1 MTRIATQQHPSQNAG
16 DSTTAPK
23 EITYS
28 DSSGTIFSMY
38 INRALEF
45 DDENVEN
52 WKGGADSI
60 LLFTGLFSST
70 VATFIAMSYPN
81 LQQDP
86 NISTQS
92 LLVKISQQISNPN
105 GTSPAA
111 SSSTFTPPASVVFV
125 NSVWFLSL
133 VLSLTCALIATL
145 LQQWARRYLQMIQRN
160 HAPHVRAHIREY
172 FYRGAG
178 KFRIFG
184 LVEALPFL
192 ILISVLLFFTGLVV
206 FAFPTNHTVA
216 FVTLA
221 IVAICLI
228 LYIAL
233 SLTPLKYHDCPYYTP
248 FTSLIWYSAQI
259 IPLSYFSALY
269 HSTKLWYDRWGS
281 DGESMVKS
289 FRDRQTKKAKSF
301 SEGMTTEF
309 ESSAKRVSMVI
320 YKETLV
326 RTLNWLS
333 EDHDLEK
340 FVTGIPG
347 LSESEALTTHD
358 NGDTQRTIRD
368 VLAALPGPT
377 SFHPSL
383 PWSIIQLAQRT
394 FTSKLPESIQQP
406 RTRACLKALYY
417 IPGAIRDILA
427 PYAAGEH
434 HFSDILPLLN
444 SPESLE
450 VIEELWDTSDEDV
463 ALSVRCAAAVVTAF
477 MIIPSGRMPDNVSTL
492 NVGPIWDD
500 DAGKKFLT
508 KRLGDRANT
517 DGGVGPGFHPRSDSG
532 RLQNIVRFLSDIKN
546 SLQDMNTRW
555 WASDNAESIRR
566 ERRSLLETRHA
577 EVYRPGHGT
586 FDQDRNRESPAF
598 VPAAQQDLI
607 VLTLEILA
615 RDPVANVATPRNDAF
630 REAYKQFKKVALTQ
644 ALVRAQA
651 LMRAQTQAPPQSQ
664 ADYETRARIRAQAAD
679 SSDMVKR
686 ALGPVL
692 QSLGLEAVEE
702 AAEIPPLQ
710 GDTSPPHIV
719 VEAMPD
725 TAATSVRP
733 DDAPGLPEHAAPA
746 QKSPPPGQVEAIPS
760 LPYSMA
766 SSSAFGQADA
776 VESGDSPV

>member
-16 DSTTAPK
+16 DGTTAPK

-86 NISTQS
+86 NITTQS
-92 LLVKISQQISNPN
+92 LLVKISQQLSNPN

-160 HAPHVRAHIREY
+160 HPPHVRAHIREY
-172 FYRGAG
+172 FYRGARQ
-178 KFRIFG
+178 FRIFG

-216 FVTLA
+216 FITLA

-259 IPLSYFSALY
+259 IPLSIFSVLY
-269 HSTKLWYDRWGS
+269 HGAKQLHDRWGTV
-281 DGESMVKS
+281 GANMVELFSHLKENKS
-289 FRDRQTKKAKSF
+289 RSF
-301 SEGMTTEF
+301 SEGMTSKL
-309 ESSAKRVSMVI
+309 ESSAKRISMDI

-333 EDHDLEK
+333 EDRELEK
-340 FVTGIPG
+340 FVAGIPG
-347 LSESEALTTHD
+347 LCESEALATRD
-358 NGDTQRTIRD
+358 NHDTQRPIRD
-368 VLAALPGPT
+368 VLAALHGPT
-377 SFHPSL
+377 SFHASL
-383 PWSIIQLAQRT
+383 PWSIIQLAQRA
-394 FTSKLPESIQQP
+394 FTSKLPESVQQL

-427 PYAAGEH
+427 PYAAGED
-434 HFSDILPLLN
+434 HFSEILPLLN
-444 SPESLE
+444 TPQSLE
-450 VIEELWDTSDEDV
+450 IIEELWDTPNDDV

-477 MIIPSGRMPDNVSTL
+477 MITPPDSIIDNGS
-492 NVGPIWDD
+492 IWDEET
-500 DAGKKFLT
+500 GKKFLT
-508 KRLGDRANT
+508 KRLSDNA
-517 DGGVGPGFHPRSDSG
+517 DADSDIVPEYYPRSDSA
-532 RLQNIVRFLSDIKN
+532 RLQNIGRFLADIEDG
-546 SLQDMNTRW
+546 LRDMNKKW
-555 WASDNAESIRR
+555 WTSNNAELIRR
-566 ERRSLLETRHA
+566 ERGALFDHRHA
-577 EVYRPGHGT
+577 EEYRTGHGT
-586 FDQDRNRESPAF
+586 FDQKRDRGSPAF

-607 VLTLEILA
+607 ALTLEILA
-615 RDPVANVATPRNDAF
+615 RDPVAKVAKSRGVAF
-630 REAYKQFKKVALTQ
+630 RNAYEQFVQVALVQASTQ
-644 ALVRAQA
+644 TQTPVLP
-651 LMRAQTQAPPQSQ
+651 QTQAEF
-664 ADYETRARIRAQAAD
+664 ETRARILAQAAD
-679 SSDMVKR
+679 GFNMVKR
-686 ALGPVL
+686 ALQPVL
-692 QSLGLEAVEE
+692 HSLRLEAVE
-702 AAEIPPLQ
+702 IPLQ
-710 GDTSPPHIV
+710 DDTSPPHV
-719 VEAMPD
+719 TVQAVSD
-725 TAATSVRP
+725 TAATTVRT
-733 DDAPGLPEHAAPA
+733 DDAPVPEHASPA

-766 SSSAFGQADA
+766 PSSAFGQADA
-776 VESGDSPV
+776 VELGDSPV

>member
-16 DSTTAPK
+16 DGTTAPK

-86 NISTQS
+86 NITTQS
-92 LLVKISQQISNPN
+92 LLVKISQQLSNPN

-172 FYRGAG
+172 FYRGARQ
-178 KFRIFG
+178 FRIFG

-216 FVTLA
+216 FITLA

-281 DGESMVKS
+281 DGESIVKS
-289 FRDRQTKKAKSF
+289 FHDRKINKAKSF
-301 SEGMTTEF
+301 SDGMTSEF
-309 ESSAKRVSMVI
+309 ESSAKRISMVI
-320 YKETLV
+320 YKETLI

-333 EDHDLEK
+333 EDRDLEK

-347 LSESEALTTHD
+347 LCESEALATRD
-358 NGDTQRTIRD
+358 SGDTQRTIRD

-377 SFHPSL
+377 SFHASL
-383 PWSIIQLAQRT
+383 PWSIIQLAQRA

-417 IPGAIRDILA
+417 IPGAIRDVLA
-427 PYAAGEH
+427 PYAAGEP
-434 HFSDILPLLN
+434 HFSEILPLLN

-450 VIEELWDTSDEDV
+450 VIEELWDTPNDDV

-477 MIIPSGRMPDNVSTL
+477 MIIPPGRMLDNFSTL
-492 NVGPIWDD
+492 NVGSIWDD
-500 DAGKKFLT
+500 EAGKKFLT
-508 KRLGDRANT
+508 KRLGDGANA
-517 DGGVGPGFHPRSDSG
+517 DGGVGPGYHPRSDSG
-532 RLQNIVRFLSDIKN
+532 RLQNIARFLADIKN
-546 SLQDMNTRW
+546 TLRDMNTQW

-566 ERRSLLETRHA
+566 ERRALFETRHA
-577 EVYRPGHGT
+577 EDYTGHGT
-586 FDQDRNRESPAF
+586 FDQKRNRESPAF

-615 RDPVANVATPRNDAF
+615 RDPVANVATPRSDVF

-644 ALVRAQA
+644 ALI
-651 LMRAQTQAPPQSQ
+651 RAQTQALPQSP
-664 ADYETRARIRAQAAD
+664 AEYETRARIRAQAAD

-692 QSLGLEAVEE
+692 QSLGLEM
-702 AAEIPPLQ
+702 PPLQ
-710 GDTSPPHIV
+710 GVTSPPHILV
-719 VEAMPD
+719 QAVPD
-725 TAATSVRP
+725 TAVTAVRP
-733 DDAPGLPEHAAPA
+733 DDGPVPEHAAPV

-776 VESGDSPV
+776 VEPGDSPV

>member
-1 MTRIATQQHPSQNAG
+1 MTRIATQQHPLQNAG
-16 DSTTAPK
+16 DGTTAPK

-86 NISTQS
+86 NITTQS

-172 FYRGAG
+172 FYRGARQ
-178 KFRIFG
+178 FRIFG

-216 FVTLA
+216 FITLA

-281 DGESMVKS
+281 DGESIVKA
-289 FRDRQTKKAKSF
+289 FRDRQMKKAKSF

-333 EDHDLEK
+333 EDRDLEK

-377 SFHPSL
+377 SFHASL
-383 PWSIIQLAQRT
+383 PWSIIQLAQRA

-450 VIEELWDTSDEDV
+450 VIEELWDTSDDDA

-477 MIIPSGRMPDNVSTL
+477 MIIPPGRMLDNFSTL
-492 NVGPIWDD
+492 NVGSIWDN

-508 KRLGDRANT
+508 RRLGDGANT

-532 RLQNIVRFLSDIKN
+532 RLQNIVHFLSDIKN

-577 EVYRPGHGT
+577 EVYRTGHGT

-615 RDPVANVATPRNDAF
+615 RDPV
-630 REAYKQFKKVALTQ
+630 REC
-644 ALVRAQA
+644 R
-651 LMRAQTQAPPQSQ
+651 
-664 ADYETRARIRAQAAD
+664 
-679 SSDMVKR
+679 
-686 ALGPVL
+686 
-692 QSLGLEAVEE
+692 
-702 AAEIPPLQ
+702 
-710 GDTSPPHIV
+710 
-719 VEAMPD
+719 D
-725 TAATSVRP
+725 TAQRC
-733 DDAPGLPEHAAPA
+733 
-746 QKSPPPGQVEAIPS
+746 IP
-760 LPYSMA
+760 
-766 SSSAFGQADA
+766 
-776 VESGDSPV
+776 